1 MSENYESRLAD
12 SYRASVLSEQDKFDT
27 FSRFTRRQVVANF
40 LNRYEIFKKVVGI
53 QGSVIEGGVNL
64 GQGLFSWLHFSA
76 ILEPYNHNRRI
87 IGFDSFQGFVSVS
100 DEDSGGLYEDNERW
114 ESFRSKQSYDELT
127 LSVIAQEMNRP
138 LNHIPK
144 LEVVAGDACQ
154 TIPEYFEN
162 NKHCLVALMHL
173 DFDVYPPTQVAL
185 EVIVPRMPK
194 GAVIAFDE
202 VNDPNAPGETLALL
216 EELALRE
223 IKLERLPFDSN
234 LCFCVL

>member
-1 MSENYESRLAD
+1 MTKDFKQCLAD
-12 SYRASVLSEQDKFDT
+12 SYQVSTLSELDKFDN

-40 LNRYEIFKKVVGI
+40 LNRYEIFKKIVGI
-53 QGSVIEGGVNL
+53 QGSVVEGGVNL

-87 IGFDSFQGFVSVS
+87 IGFDSFEGFVNVAQQ
-100 DEDSGGLYEDNERW
+100 DAGGLYSDDQQW
-114 ESFRSKQSYDELT
+114 KDFSAKQSCDELMV
-127 LSVIAQEMNRP
+127 SVTAQELNRP

-154 TIPEYFEN
+154 TIPTYFEN
-162 NKHCLVALMHL
+162 NQHCLVSLLHL
-173 DFDVYPPTQVAL
+173 DFDVYPPSKVAL

-202 VNDPNAPGETLALL
+202 ANDPNAPGETIALL
-216 EELALRE
+216 EELVLRK
-223 IKLERLPFDSN
+223 IKLERNAFDSN
-234 LCFCVL
+234 LCYCVL